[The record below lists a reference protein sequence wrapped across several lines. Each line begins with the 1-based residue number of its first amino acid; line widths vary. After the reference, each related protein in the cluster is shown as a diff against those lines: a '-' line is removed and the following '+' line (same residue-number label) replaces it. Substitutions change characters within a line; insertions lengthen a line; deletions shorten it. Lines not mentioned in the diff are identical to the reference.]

1 MRKRES
7 TLKKEKKDSKKSKR
21 TMLTLI
27 LKRVSIIRREKK
39 VMREKIEEVAEVDI
53 KAVEE
58 VDMVVI
64 EDSMMIERVVQV
76 EDTREREKRWSL
88 KLMTMKRVRV
98 QRINNSTNNSSR
110 KVRRGVKDRTR
121 RKT

>member
-76 EDTREREKRWSL
+76 EDTRGREKRWSL